1 MLATCVFSTL
11 QHLLVGCEME
21 ARRCVELT
29 EGSRAVATITQMN
42 PAYYEA
48 SGPPSWPLV
57 SWARHAALQ
66 PLQSTSQSPPPSDL
80 SPHSGSGGRSSETE
94 WSGGARAMR
103 ASGHPAEGL
112 RHMAGASVAPLWT
125 TSGER
130 EEEAGAET
138 WIVRSQLRRPA
149 GWKRRSRLRRLWVQ
163 RGVHIDDGFMFFFVM
178 QASDG
183 A

>member
-57 SWARHAALQ
+57 SWARHAAPNPCSRRHSHHHHRISRRTVDLVEGAAR
-66 PLQSTSQSPPPSDL
+66 QSGAEARERCGRAATPPR
-80 SPHSGSGGRSSETE
+80 GY
-94 WSGGARAMR
+94 GARL
-103 ASGHPAEGL
+103 GH
-112 RHMAGASVAPLWT
+112 RQAGRMQRTEVAVL
-125 TSGER
+125 
-130 EEEAGAET
+130 
-138 WIVRSQLRRPA
+138 
-149 GWKRRSRLRRLWVQ
+149 
-163 RGVHIDDGFMFFFVM
+163 
-178 QASDG
+178 
-183 A
+183 